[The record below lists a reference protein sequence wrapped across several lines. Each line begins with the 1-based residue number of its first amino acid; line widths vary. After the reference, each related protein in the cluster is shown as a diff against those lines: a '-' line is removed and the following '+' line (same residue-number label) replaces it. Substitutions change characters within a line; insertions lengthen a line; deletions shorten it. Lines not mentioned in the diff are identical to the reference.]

1 MQKQKKDECEK
12 NGRLFMDWLRE
23 NRNKLAEFLPDEF
36 MPRYPKYGD
45 MLTGGCKGFGK
56 NSMKI

>member
-1 MQKQKKDECEK
+1 
-12 NGRLFMDWLRE
+12 MDWLRE

-56 NSMKI
+56 NSMTI